1 MENNAV
7 LYWKKRDAFAQKK
20 LHRVEAYCHPDNVNS
35 WHLLERLG
43 FKREA
48 HLRRDIWFRKDETGR
63 RFGRIRTFCVRY
75 VVLLWQYSDGGE
87 RGGRAG
93 REHGRF
99 GSRHHGSD
107 DFTGN
112 GIICDFSQ
120 PKVQA
125 GVDRA
130 FEQKKWLKFTTY
142 WQCVRWF
149 LYWKRYKKRFTG
161 GAL

>member
-1 MENNAV
+1 M
-7 LYWKKRDAFAQKK
+7 
-20 LHRVEAYCHPDNVNS
+20 EAYCHPDNVNS

-48 HLRRDIWFRKDETGR
+48 HLRRDIWFRKDEAGAPIWQDTYILCAVCR
-63 RFGRIRTFCVRY
+63 
-75 VVLLWQYSDGGE
+75 LLWQHSDDGE

-130 FEQKKWLKFTTY
+130 FEQKK
-142 WQCVRWF
+142 
-149 LYWKRYKKRFTG
+149 
-161 GAL
+161 

>member
-1 MENNAV
+1 MIHC
-7 LYWKKRDAFAQKK
+7 FAQPRADSAFCLYCGAACV
-20 LHRVEAYCHPDNVNS
+20 LH
-35 WHLLERLG
+35 
-43 FKREA
+43 
-48 HLRRDIWFRKDETGR
+48 
-63 RFGRIRTFCVRY
+63 
-75 VVLLWQYSDGGE
+75 VVLPRQHPDGGE
-87 RGGRAG
+87 CGGKSGAGHPGDGAGGQPQWCAHRGVRDRRKSLCEPHEGGHQRRGVHGFGVREFSGAVPRGGRAG

-130 FEQKKWLKFTTY
+130 FEQKK
-142 WQCVRWF
+142 
-149 LYWKRYKKRFTG
+149 
-161 GAL
+161 

>member
-99 GSRHHGSD
+99 GSRHSCSD
-107 DFTGN
+107 DSIDG
-112 GIICDFSQ
+112 GVICDFGE
-120 PKVQA
+120 PKSEIWINWNA
-125 GVDRA
+125 
-130 FEQKKWLKFTTY
+130 EQID
-142 WQCVRWF
+142 
-149 LYWKRYKKRFTG
+149 
-161 GAL
+161 

>member
-1 MENNAV
+1 MTLCYTE
-7 LYWKKRDAFAQKK
+7 KKRDAFAQKK

-130 FEQKKWLKFTTY
+130 FEKKK
-142 WQCVRWF
+142 
-149 LYWKRYKKRFTG
+149 
-161 GAL
+161 